1 VSRKGEPFKI
11 QYIIYFSSSDVSNV
25 KPVQDAMHFHSNLTH
40 SISCSVSNSQCDALQ
55 QELSPIANVE
65 LPLLSGY
72 VNVR

>member
-1 VSRKGEPFKI
+1 
-11 QYIIYFSSSDVSNV
+11 V
-25 KPVQDAMHFHSNLTH
+25 KPVQDAMHFHGNLTH